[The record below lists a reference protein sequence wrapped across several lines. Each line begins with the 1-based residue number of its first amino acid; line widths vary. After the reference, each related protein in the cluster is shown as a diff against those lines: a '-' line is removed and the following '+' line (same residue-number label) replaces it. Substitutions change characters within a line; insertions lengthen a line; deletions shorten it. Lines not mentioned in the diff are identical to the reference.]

1 MTKPN
6 ITPEQALLLCRLI
19 PQGNVVGVDA
29 KGKIVYTETKLSAA
43 MDLLGMH
50 RMSTWDTE
58 TRKWSSAL
66 VVAMLRDWA
75 NALETLN
82 AQI

>member
-1 MTKPN
+1 MTISN

-29 KGKIVYTETKLSAA
+29 KGKIVYTETKLSEA

-50 RMSTWDTE
+50 RHSNWDAGKG
-58 TRKWSSAL
+58 KWSSAL